1 MGRAAGGLVNL
12 VHVVVFSA
20 SVLCVAGRRSV
31 MALRREW
38 W

>member
-1 MGRAAGGLVNL
+1 MGRAAGGMVNL

-20 SVLCVAGRRSV
+20 SVLCMAGRRSV
-31 MALRREW
+31 MALRHKW